1 MICRLLITGLLF
13 CSSIAIQAQAT
24 YDSNVDKVYTS
35 LQEALKTPDRVY
47 HLKLEGQRLTSF
59 PQEILELRNLTTLS
73 LADNLIKDLDKV
85 DLKSLR
91 KLGGIDLSQNE
102 LRVFPKTVLELTNL
116 QYLNLGF
123 NSIRIVDQ
131 EVNQMKYLVELHLAY
146 NGMSDFPS
154 DLQLKYLE
162 VLRLDGNKIQE
173 IPEDALG
180 GLPRLVSLNINNN
193 KLTNL
198 PEAVYSSNIERLNLG
213 GNKIQGLESLGLMQA
228 LTELIID
235 WNPLSPEAVQAIG
248 SLNRLETLS
257 MERCGIKEIPETY
270 ADLDRLQEWSLVGN
284 EITNI
289 PGWITEMKSLEKLWL
304 SGNPLPG
311 SSVQRLKKQA
321 GETVITF

>member
-1 MICRLLITGLLF
+1 MRHTILIFLF
-13 CSSIAIQAQAT
+13 WVNLYTTSRAQST
-24 YDSNVDKVYTS
+24 YDVNEGRIFTN
-35 LQEALKTPDRVY
+35 LQEALKTPDRVF

-102 LRVFPKTVLELTNL
+102 LRVFPTAVMKLTNL

-123 NSIRIVDQ
+123 NNIIVVDE

-146 NGMSDFPS
+146 NGMMDFPS
-154 DLQLKYLE
+154 DLNLKYLE

-173 IPEDALG
+173 ISEDALG

-193 KLTNL
+193 KLVSL
-198 PEAVYSSNIERLNLG
+198 PEAVYSSKIERLNLG
-213 GNKIQGLESLGLMQA
+213 GNKIQGLELLGLMHA

-235 WNPLSPEAVQAIG
+235 WNPLSPKAVQAIG
-248 SLNRLETLS
+248 S
-257 MERCGIKEIPETY
+257 
-270 ADLDRLQEWSLVGN
+270 
-284 EITNI
+284 
-289 PGWITEMKSLEKLWL
+289 
-304 SGNPLPG
+304 
-311 SSVQRLKKQA
+311 
-321 GETVITF
+321 